1 MRINSNV
8 MANNASRNLGSTNV
22 MLGKSLEKLSSGFR
36 INRAADDAAGL
47 VVSQGLRA
55 QIGGLKQATRNAQ
68 DGISVVQTAEGAL
81 NEVHTMLGRM
91 RDLAVQAANS
101 GGNDAAARTA
111 AQTEISQLASE
122 ITRVSDKTR
131 FGGVNLL
138 DGSYGKTA
146 GKLTALDANNSIAVV
161 AGNTINVNVTGGS
174 GAVSVALS
182 AGTFSGAQFA
192 SMVQG
197 AVKGALAATGNAIDA
212 AAGNE
217 FTAYATTVG
226 AGSAVTLSN
235 GSAAAIAVTDGT
247 GTPLVG
253 QFGAA
258 NPLIA
263 TITAAAGA
271 GGTFQIG
278 ANSGDTLGIS
288 IGDVDSVAL
297 GVSALDVTTD
307 AGAAAAITA
316 LDAAI
321 ASVST
326 TRGDLGAK
334 QNRFESM
341 INNLQVTTEN
351 ISASES
357 RIRDTDMA
365 QEMVNFTKNNV
376 LLQAGTA
383 MLSQANQVPQSIL
396 SLLR

>member
-341 INNLQVTTEN
+341 INNLQVATEN

-365 QEMVNFTKNNV
+365 QEMVTFTKNNV